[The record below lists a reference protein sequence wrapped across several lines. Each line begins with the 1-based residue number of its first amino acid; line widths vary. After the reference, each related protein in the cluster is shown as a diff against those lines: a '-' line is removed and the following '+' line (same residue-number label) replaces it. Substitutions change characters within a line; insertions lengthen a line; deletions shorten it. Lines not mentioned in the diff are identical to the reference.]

1 MTRMYVIKNK
11 SFVKP
16 NLSRQP
22 VIKTDQWRRKMDPK
36 DFMSAEW
43 PRWVSG
49 RGFYFMSEDSDDDA
63 GWSESKGYYI
73 NYNNEKQLWA
83 LTISVRTVQ
92 KEEDGT
98 EFEENGEENIG
109 PHDLGKLREILAT
122 YEIEFA
128 DEISNEIIKR
138 MSNPHLL

>member
-1 MTRMYVIKNK
+1 
-11 SFVKP
+11 
-16 NLSRQP
+16 
-22 VIKTDQWRRKMDPK
+22 MDPK